1 MRSSPHPQS
10 RLRTTDLFLPCR
22 SRVSSPCPPH
32 KRRSLGCHGR
42 LGILLKVFG
51 CEARC
56 NASKVPF
63 MYMRGMGNEIVNAKE
78 LGELNCTAVQYDAVL
93 CEACHGCRSCVHGH
107 HRGPRNVAAFTSN
120 SAPASLCWRNTYRSS
135 TLCSWIMGAS
145 DGAGPVPTTNQVRLV
160 PRATAN
166 GAPSGPLAGGATSDE
181 EGQSK
186 RDDNGTY

>member
-1 MRSSPHPQS
+1 MPFPGFIALPATQAAIVGMPWAS
-10 RLRTTDLFLPCR
+10 RHLVEGLWLR
-22 SRVSSPCPPH
+22 
-32 KRRSLGCHGR
+32 
-42 LGILLKVFG
+42 
-51 CEARC
+51 
-56 NASKVPF
+56 SKVQCKQGPF
-63 MYMRGMGNEIVNAKE
+63 YVHARHGKRNCQRKE

-181 EGQSK
+181 EGESK